1 MTNPFKKWKP
11 QRLLSGKVRPH
22 SGLVTHKVV
31 KTANIENPKI
41 RKEMTLED
49 LKEARKQIME
59 KRIELHDIK
68 D

>member
-41 RKEMTLED
+41 RKEMTLEN
-49 LKEARKQIME
+49 LRESRK
-59 KRIELHDIK
+59 
-68 D
+68 